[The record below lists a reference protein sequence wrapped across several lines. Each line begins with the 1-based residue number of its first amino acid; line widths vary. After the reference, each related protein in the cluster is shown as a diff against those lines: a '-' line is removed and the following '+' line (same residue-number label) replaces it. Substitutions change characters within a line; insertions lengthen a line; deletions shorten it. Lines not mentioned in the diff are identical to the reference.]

1 MNGPFLE
8 SFRDGYLLLLDEIN
22 LDSKEVL
29 QCVEESLENR
39 ILIIEIPLQEIKA
52 PSILYMN

>member
-8 SFRDGYLLLLDEIN
+8 SFRDRYLLLLDEIN

>member
-1 MNGPFLE
+1 MNDPFIE
-8 SFRDGYLLLLDEIN
+8 SFRDGYLLLFDEIN
-22 LDSKEVL
+22 LDSKEVF
-29 QCVEESLENR
+29 QSVEESLENR

>member
-1 MNGPFLE
+1 MNGPFIE
-8 SFRDGYLLLLDEIN
+8 SFRDGYLLLFDEIN
-22 LDSKEVL
+22 LDSKEVF
-29 QCVEESLENR
+29 QSVEESLENR

>member
-1 MNGPFLE
+1 MNDNFIE
-8 SFRDGYLLLLDEIN
+8 SFRDGYLLLFDEIN
-22 LDSKEVL
+22 LDSKEVF
-29 QCVEESLENR
+29 QSVEESLENR